1 MPPLIFLIVKKFSVV
16 ETVLDPLRQAL
27 PELRVVMEH
36 ITTGDAATYV
46 GAAEH
51 NLAAT
56 ITTHHLMINRNHI
69 LAGGSGR
76 IITACL
82 WPSGKTIAWLCGGR
96 QHGRQ
101 PVLSGN

>member
-1 MPPLIFLIVKKFSVV
+1 ML
-16 ETVLDPLRQAL
+16 EPLRRDL

-36 ITTGDAATYV
+36 ITTADAAAYV
-46 GAAEH
+46 AGATQ

-69 LAGGSGR
+69 LAGGSGH

-82 WPSGKTIAWLCGGR
+82 
-96 QHGRQ
+96 
-101 PVLSGN
+101 